1 MKKKDA
7 PQAPKLESPAAS
19 AIIQTLVLRPA
30 KIETTD
36 IDVWKK
42 AVNGFKTGNRTKYY
56 DLCENILA
64 DPYLSDAIEKRVN
77 AITNAEITF
86 QMDGKNVEE
95 IDDLIDTPE
104 FEELIREIALSK
116 AFGKSVIEMAF
127 LPEFSVFSY
136 PRKHIKITNV
146 DKPLAERRKYI
157 VAKES
162 DLTGYDY
169 TLDDFIIEAGKD
181 DDLGYV
187 FKAAPYVIY
196 KRGNF
201 GDWAQFA
208 ELFGM
213 PFVTGKY
220 SSYDTNTRDQLFEA
234 LSTLGGNRV
243 AAVPKE
249 SEIEVHENKSSGSS
263 DLYATFRKA
272 CNEEILIAVL
282 GNVMTTVDGSSKS
295 QAEVHENG
303 QKDIT
308 KSDRRFIQRI
318 LNRKIVPLLIKRGYN
333 VAGGF
338 FTFPDGGERIST
350 KERVDMA
357 LSLKKQGIA
366 VSDDYFYEI
375 TGIPKSEKKDP
386 DPSGGTDAKPPTT
399 KEAGKD
405 KTVAVDKTKDE
416 IKNDDHGFFVKLLE
430 RFFGYAPT
438 LRSGAY
444 QNWSGR
450 STSSTTITLADDY
463 TINIDQLVNQAIR
476 DIYGGKAD
484 ELINAKLF
492 QATNVPLQHAV
503 NTSLAPIK
511 EDHSDFVKQFKTNT
525 AVFAAFKN
533 HQQTK
538 EMAAMMI
545 DENGKLRPF
554 YKFKKMALEL
564 SAKYNIEWLQT
575 EYNTAVKAARMA
587 ANLKKFKQSAHLYPN
602 LEYIESVSVHQRALH
617 LTWVGTILPIDH
629 EWWNEH
635 MPPSDWNCS
644 CGVRQTDKKP
654 TEVPEGDANPAFRNN
669 AEKTAEF
676 VNIKQTPYYQHT
688 EEAVRKDVVASAM
701 TMLRA
706 AEKTQLKTEVY
717 KGKKGGS
724 LEIVKQNKNEFK
736 KNVETYKQLADLGG
750 KYSLLPETS
759 GVKNPDAFN
768 HKTGMFSDAKH
779 PITKSGSHAI
789 QNSVKSAS
797 RQHAEEVVIRLE
809 GAYTST
815 ELYEGLKA
823 ALQANRG
830 TIIKSIVLI
839 RKGMGPI
846 TLDAAKLRTR
856 FGNK

>member
-1 MKKKDA
+1 MKKEKETK
-7 PQAPKLESPAAS
+7 APKLESPAAS
-19 AIIQTLVLRPA
+19 AIIQTLVLRPS

-42 AVNGFKTGNRTKYY
+42 SVNGFKAGNRTKYY
-56 DLCENILA
+56 DLCENIMA
-64 DPYLSDAIEKRVN
+64 DPYLADAIEKRVN

-104 FEELIREIALSK
+104 FEELIKEIVLSK
-116 AFGKSVIEMAF
+116 AYGKSVIETAF

-146 DKPLAERRKYI
+146 DKPLSERRKYI

-181 DDLGYV
+181 DDLGFI

-220 SSYDTNTRDQLFEA
+220 SSYDTKTRDQLFEA

-243 AAVPKE
+243 AAVPME
-249 SEIEVHENKSSGSS
+249 SEIEVHENKSTGSS
-263 DLYATFRKA
+263 DLYANFRKA

-303 QKDIT
+303 QKEIS
-308 KSDRRFIQRI
+308 KSDRRFVQRI
-318 LNRKIVPLLIKRGYN
+318 LNRKLVPLLIKRGYN
-333 VAGGF
+333 IAGGF
-338 FTFPDGGERIST
+338 FSFPDGGERIST

-357 LSLKKQGIA
+357 LNIKKNGIP
-366 VSDDYFYEI
+366 VDDDYFYEI
-375 TGIPKSEKKDP
+375 TGIPKAEKKDP
-386 DPSGGTDAKPPTT
+386 EPDKGAGGNKPEEKPVPT
-399 KEAGKD
+399 KKPD
-405 KTVAVDKTKDE
+405 KE
-416 IKNDDHGFFVKLLE
+416 IKNRERGFAGLLDY
-430 RFFGYAPT
+430 FFGYAPT
-438 LRSGAY
+438 TRSGASLKW
-444 QNWSGR
+444 NGR
-450 STSSTTITLADDY
+450 STRSTTITLADDY
-463 TINIDQLVNQAIR
+463 SIDINQLVNQAIR
-476 DIYGGKAD
+476 EIYGGAGE
-484 ELINAKLF
+484 ELINANLF
-492 QATNVPLQHAV
+492 KVSNIPLQHAV
-503 NTSLAPIK
+503 DTSLRELGSNHDA
-511 EDHSDFVKQFKTNT
+511 FVNQFKTNT

-538 EMAAMMI
+538 DMAALMT

-554 YKFKKMALEL
+554 YKFKKLALEL
-564 SAKYNIEWLQT
+564 SAKYNIDWLQT

-587 ANLKKFKQSAHLYPN
+587 VNLKKFRETSHLYPN

-629 EWWNEH
+629 VWWNEH

-688 EEAVRKDVVASAM
+688 DEKVRKDVVKSAKNLM
-701 TMLRA
+701 RE
-706 AEKTQLKTEVY
+706 AEKKAATEKSY
-717 KGKKGGS
+717 TGKKGGH
-724 LEIVKQNKNEFK
+724 LTIVKQNKNEAAD
-736 KNVETYKQLADLGG
+736 NLTTYKIMADQGG
-750 KYSLLPETS
+750 KYTLLDLSRTQ

-768 HKTGMFSDAKH
+768 NKTGEFSDAKH
-779 PITKSGSHAI
+779 PKSRRGKNAI
-789 QNSVKSAS
+789 QNAIRSAS
-797 RQHAEEVVIRLE
+797 EQGVGEVIIRLSY
-809 GAYTST
+809 GYPSNA
-815 ELYEGLKA
+815 LYEGLKA
-823 ALQANRG
+823 ALQAGRAEN
-830 TIIKSIVLI
+830 IKTVVLI
-839 RKGMGPI
+839 RKDGKPMR
-846 TLDAAKLRTR
+846 LDADKLRER
-856 FGNK
+856 FNKK